1 MQFHAANVGF
11 MQIRNAAELLSQR
24 RKGKTQRHKKTY
36 WVTLRLCVLPLRLC
50 VKLVLLAL
58 VFGSIARAQEPI
70 ETIRIDSDL
79 VDLKVS
85 VLGFP
90 PNTQPPLLDPKDFLV
105 LEDGVPQEITFFAA
119 ADTPFDLVLL
129 RDLSGSNHKN
139 LKMIRNSAKRF
150 IDAAR
155 DIDRIA
161 LVTFTDQPALYSSFS
176 LDRKKLKKTIDDMGE
191 AVGGTNFWDSMD
203 WVLRDLIAH
212 GSNGSRRS
220 AVVVMTDGIDNALP
234 DVPGPGSQ
242 LPFEKLID
250 EIRNSE
256 TIIFPIYLDTEE
268 ENVKRYHVPRA
279 AYAQAREEL
288 GQIAQTCGTTLYHAA
303 KLKDLDTVYPQVV
316 RDLSTVYSIG
326 YRPKHTTPDGK
337 WRSVEVQLVNRHDLF
352 ARTKRGY
359 HAKLLDPAR

>member
-1 MQFHAANVGF
+1 MPFHAANVGT
-11 MQIRNAAELLSQR
+11 MRIKRVL
-24 RKGKTQRHKKTY
+24 TQRHKDLKKNAKKSRIHFACSFTA
-36 WVTLRLCVLPLRLC
+36 LRLC
-50 VKLVLLAL
+50 VKTVLLAFIFCSVAL
-58 VFGSIARAQEPI
+58 AQDPV

-90 PNTQPPLLDPKDFLV
+90 LNTQPPLLDPKDFLV

-129 RDLSGSNHKN
+129 LDLSSSNSKN

-150 IDAAR
+150 VDAAR

-161 LVTFTDQPALYSSFS
+161 LVTFTDQPALYSSFT
-176 LDRKKLKKTIDDMGE
+176 LDRKKLKKTIDDIDE
-191 AVGGTNFWDSMD
+191 AIGGTNFWDSMD
-203 WVLRDLIAH
+203 YVLNDLIPQ
-212 GSNGSRRS
+212 GSGLRRS

-234 DVPGPGSQ
+234 EIPGPGSRITFPA
-242 LPFEKLID
+242 LLER
-250 EIRNSE
+250 IRNSE
-256 TIIFPIYLDTEE
+256 SIVFPIYLDTEE

-279 AYAQAREEL
+279 AYAQAREQL
-288 GQIAQTCGTTLYHAA
+288 GQIANVCGTPLYRAA
-303 KLKDLDTVYPQVV
+303 KLSDLDTVYTQVV

-326 YRPKHTTPDGK
+326 YQPTNRSLDGK
-337 WRSVEVQLVNRHDLF
+337 WRSVEVLLTKRSDLF

-359 HAKLLDPAR
+359 YAKHVAKS

>member
-1 MQFHAANVGF
+1 
-11 MQIRNAAELLSQR
+11 MQIKYASLIF
-24 RKGKTQRHKKTY
+24 
-36 WVTLRLCVLPLRLC
+36 
-50 VKLVLLAL
+50 LVLLL
-58 VFGSIARAQEPI
+58 VGAEVRAQEPL

-85 VLGFP
+85 VLGATP
-90 PNTQPPLLDPKDFLV
+90 SSLAPIIEQKDFV
-105 LEDGVPQEITFFAA
+105 VYEDGMPQEISFFAA
-119 ADTPFDLVLL
+119 ADAPFDLVLL
-129 RDLSGSNHKN
+129 LDLSGSNSKN

-155 DIDRIA
+155 DVDRIA
-161 LVTFTDQPALYSSFS
+161 LVTFTDQPALYSTFT
-176 LDRKKLKKTIDDMGE
+176 LDRRKLKKSIDHMDE
-191 AVGGTNFWDSMD
+191 AIGGTNFWDSLD

-326 YRPKHTTPDGK
+326 YRPTNKTLDGK
-337 WRSVEVQLVNRHDLF
+337 WRSVEVQLVNRPDLF

-359 HAKLLDPAR
+359 HAKLLETMR